1 MEISAIAVRPEA
13 PGGAAT
19 ARLSRSLWHERHL
32 LGMKCRFC
40 MYTRTIRLHRSMPGW
55 ASASAASSGCPCGA
69 GLRRPDRMSAIAR
82 FVLRETSAAVGLLF
96 RCFSYM
102 STQPNEII
110 LETPKIKTETL
121 PRVWIPMP
129 TGSPYCWPALLRRL
143 RGRTSFQT
151 LRPKS
156 RVRPGR
162 QDRGAAGMP
171 GCVNS
176 VRLVRFIL
184 HPCLI
189 RNKINFPGLATI
201 VRE

>member
-69 GLRRPDRMSAIAR
+69 GLRRPDRMSAITR

-110 LETPKIKTETL
+110 LGTPKSKL
-121 PRVWIPMP
+121 RHCRGF
-129 TGSPYCWPALLRRL
+129 GSPCQLVHHIVGQLCFGDSEAQRHSKRSDPSL
-143 RGRTSFQT
+143 GSGPEDRTVEPQAC
-151 LRPKS
+151 R
-156 RVRPGR
+156 
-162 QDRGAAGMP
+162 DA
-171 GCVNS
+171 
-176 VRLVRFIL
+176 
-184 HPCLI
+184 
-189 RNKINFPGLATI
+189 
-201 VRE
+201 